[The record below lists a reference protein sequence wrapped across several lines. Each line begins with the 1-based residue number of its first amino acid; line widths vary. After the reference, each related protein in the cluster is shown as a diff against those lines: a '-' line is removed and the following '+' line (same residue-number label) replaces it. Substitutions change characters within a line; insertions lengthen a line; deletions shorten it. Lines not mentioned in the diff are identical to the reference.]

1 MYYEADKDPM
11 SRRNEAIGRLEEE
24 TREAVEEA
32 GQALLDMLPSSLE
45 AELLAFLEKVI
56 QYRVDAVIDA
66 ACRDACRGGG
76 DGPED

>member
-66 ACRDACRGGG
+66 ARDACRGGG